1 TYCARASL
9 HGYGLWQSLRTINTD
24 SATAQTDG
32 TPLARMR
39 GVFERERSSRVFYLH
54 NPQALDNAA
63 KSVSGIHDLW
73 LADSK
78 TAITVVNAIVP
89 PAADPVSNRMVG
101 RILEHMAQYQQISSQ
116 ALEYLRGFSQGLA
129 ENAEAYRLAEA
140 QNSTTF
146 D

>member
-1 TYCARASL
+1 MCTIRPRLPQFRGSEPIAPVHHCT
-9 HGYGLWQSLRTINTD
+9 GMGWQSLRTINTD

-73 LADSK
+73 RK
-78 TAITVVNAIVP
+78 
-89 PAADPVSNRMVG
+89 G
-101 RILEHMAQYQQISSQ
+101 R
-116 ALEYLRGFSQGLA
+116 
-129 ENAEAYRLAEA
+129 
-140 QNSTTF
+140 
-146 D
+146 

>member
-1 TYCARASL
+1 MY
-9 HGYGLWQSLRTINTD
+9 Y
-24 SATAQTDG
+24 
-32 TPLARMR
+32 PP
-39 GVFERERSSRVFYLH
+39 Y
-54 NPQALDNAA
+54 
-63 KSVSGIHDLW
+63 
-73 LADSK
+73 
-78 TAITVVNAIVP
+78 VP

-129 ENAEAYRLAEA
+129 ENAEAYRLPEA